1 MNCSEL
7 ENINISLDY
16 FNTIKLLSDELIK
29 YFKGYKQL
37 SIEYMKKLE
46 TFHSNFKKKLL
57 APENPK
63 TSQII
68 SSLTSKLV
76 YLVNQNIELFQ
87 ISIDEIDLRMRGF
100 DTFIK
105 EKTES
110 IKTTQKSSSEL
121 IKSYLNSNIEINK
134 VKNNYLNS
142 LSKTEDIINKYYSD
156 QYRIREHENGLEQ
169 ILNDNEYEY
178 LKEQQKNELIEMEN
192 SIKTSKRLEGIYKNT
207 ISSSLKLYNNFVEAH
222 NSFRD
227 KIKSDTCQLAEEIKS
242 LVISFMLSYKN
253 NYKQPLS
260 YIDATITQFN
270 SLEEGKEIDKII
282 NDNYKNDNLLQKITP
297 INYKLKSLSILK
309 EANYIKNDIDERDI
323 INDNN
328 TKEELSRK
336 KSTSTLEDGFEKM
349 EYITDESLIITIKYL
364 FENFTYIDKEE
375 FNIKLEEN
383 KNRTQKHIL
392 KIESNMNSYPFA
404 KFGIISENN
413 KNPNVNLN
421 VEYKRENLS
430 TEEISDLIELLDNHH
445 NRIIFLQ
452 KLSDYRSRGKFYLC
466 IEDFALLS
474 NLFNII
480 SDKIKRD
487 MDYHCAEMVIILS
500 ETYCIEEGNRKK
512 YLQESIKEN
521 PIYKDKNFWEEFLC
535 YAISKEIMKTLKR
548 DQKTIENKK
557 NSDSKY
563 SNIVFTQLLT
573 IIDNMFEFD
582 VDSSIIKEVIEPK
595 ISYYKLNKS
604 LKNTINDVILSK
616 GTQKVLDKEEK
627 EKEIKK
633 KEEEEKLR
641 QEQKLK
647 QEEKKEENIINDEE
661 KKNGDENKN
670 EKQKKDDEM
679 KNNEGDKKNEGN
691 EDNKDNKKKE
701 EEKKDENKKDE
712 TTRQIEKQG
721 WEFMEFEI

>member
-29 YFKGYKQL
+29 YIKGYKQL
-37 SIEYMKKLE
+37 NIEYMKKLQ
-46 TFHSNFKKKLL
+46 TFHFNFKKKLST
-57 APENPK
+57 PENQK

-76 YLVNQNIELFQ
+76 FLVNQNIELFQ

-100 DTFIK
+100 DAFIK
-105 EKTES
+105 EKIES

-156 QYRIREHENGLEQ
+156 QYRIREHENGLGQ
-169 ILNDNEYEY
+169 KLNDNEYEY
-178 LKEQQKNELIEMEN
+178 LKERQKNELIEMEN
-192 SIKTSKRLEGIYKNT
+192 SIKTSKRIEGIYKNT
-207 ISSSLKLYNNFVEAH
+207 ISSSVKLYNNFVEAH

-227 KIKSDTCQLAEEIKS
+227 KIKSDTCQLTEEIKS
-242 LVISFMLSYKN
+242 LIISFMLSYKN
-253 NYKQPLS
+253 NHKQPLS

-297 INYKLKSLSILK
+297 TNYKLKSLSLLK
-309 EANYIKNDIDERDI
+309 EANYIKNDIDEGDI
-323 INDNN
+323 INDDNK
-328 TKEELSRK
+328 KEELLRK
-336 KSTSTLEDGFEKM
+336 KSTSTLEDGFEEM

-364 FENFTYIDKEE
+364 FDNFTYIDKEE
-375 FNIKLEEN
+375 FNIKLEEK
-383 KNRTQKHIL
+383 KNRTQKHII

-404 KFGIISENN
+404 KFGILSEKK

-430 TEEISDLIELLDNHH
+430 TEEISDLIELLDDHH

-452 KLSDYRSRGKFYLC
+452 KLSDYRSRGKFYLY

-487 MDYHCAEMVIILS
+487 MDYHTAEMTIILS

-548 DQKTIENKK
+548 DQKTKENKK

-563 SNIVFTQLLT
+563 SNIVFSQLLT
-573 IIDNMFEFD
+573 LIDNMFEFG
-582 VDSSIIKEVIEPK
+582 VDSSIIKEIIEPK
-595 ISYYKLNKS
+595 ITYYKLNKS
-604 LKNTINDVILSK
+604 LKDTINDAILSK
-616 GTQKVLDKEEK
+616 ETQKAIDNEER
-627 EKEIKK
+627 EKEIKRK
-633 KEEEEKLR
+633 EEEKLR
-641 QEQKLK
+641 QED
-647 QEEKKEENIINDEE
+647 KKEENIINDEE
-661 KKNGDENKN
+661 KKNGDENKD
-670 EKQKKDDEM
+670 EKPKKDDKE
-679 KNNEGDKKNEGN
+679 KKDEGDKKNGGN
-691 EDNKDNKKKE
+691 EDNKEKD
-701 EEKKDENKKDE
+701 EEKKEENKKDE